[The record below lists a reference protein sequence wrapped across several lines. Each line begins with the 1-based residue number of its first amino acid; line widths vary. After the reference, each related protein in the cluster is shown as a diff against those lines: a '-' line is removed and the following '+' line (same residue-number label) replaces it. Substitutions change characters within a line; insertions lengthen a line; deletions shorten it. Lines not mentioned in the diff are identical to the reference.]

1 MAGEWIEYLDRLVWG
16 WPRITL
22 LRGTHLYLTVRT
34 GGIQRQVFRGIRL
47 SLSRDPDAAGDVSP
61 FAALA
66 TALSASVGT
75 GNIIGVGT
83 AVALGGPGAV
93 LWMWLSGLLGMATR
107 YAETLL
113 AVRYRVRSGTGEML
127 GGAMYVLERGLN
139 LPWAGIAFA
148 ALGAAGAFG
157 IGCMV
162 QADAVMTGVGML
174 VPAPAPVTAA
184 VLSLLVGTAVFGG
197 IRSIAGVTEKL
208 VPGMAAAYLLG
219 CAAVLAVNRPFLGPA
234 IRMILRSAL
243 DLRAAGGGL
252 LGQGAAAACRYGV
265 ARGLFSNESGMGSAP
280 LAAVAART
288 PNPKVQA
295 LVSMTGTFW
304 DTCVICLMTG
314 LALMSELARAPA
326 PETISG
332 SELAMAAFSRLPF
345 GERFLALALTV
356 FAFTTI
362 LGWCH
367 YGQRCCAYLFGEGCA
382 PWYRA
387 LWTAGVFAGAL
398 GETEALGSL
407 ASLMNGLMAVPNLL
421 SLFLLR
427 REIDRET
434 RRFDGDRL
442 TEKDSRPIPG
452 LGTGNKKRREAFAS
466 RRKSS
471 VRDGPDGGSGPPP
484 AGA

>member
-16 WPRITL
+16 WPMIAL
-22 LRGTHLYLTVRT
+22 LMGTHLYMTVRT

-47 SLSRDPDAAGDVSP
+47 SVSRDQDAAGDVSS
-61 FAALA
+61 FGALT

-75 GNIIGVGT
+75 GNILGVGT
-83 AVALGGPGAV
+83 AIALGGPGAV

-113 AVRYRVRSGTGEML
+113 AVRYRVHGERGEML

-139 LPWAGIAFA
+139 MPGAGITFA

-162 QADAVMTGVGML
+162 QADAVMEGARML
-174 VPAPAPVTAA
+174 ASAPEPVMAA
-184 VLSLLVGTAVFGG
+184 GLSLLVGAAVFGG
-197 IRSIAGVTEKL
+197 IRSIARVTAKL

-219 CAAVLAVNRPFLGPA
+219 CTAILAVNRPFLGPA
-234 IRMILRSAL
+234 VRMILRSAL

-252 LGQGAAAACRYGV
+252 VGQGAAAACRYGV

-304 DTCVICLMTG
+304 DTCVICLLTG
-314 LALMSELARAPA
+314 LALMTELARAPV
-326 PETISG
+326 PETLSG
-332 SELAMAAFSRLPF
+332 SELAMAAFSRLPC
-345 GERFLALALTV
+345 GGRFLSLALMV

-362 LGWCH
+362 LGWYH

-382 PWYRA
+382 SWYQA

-398 GETEALGSL
+398 GKTETLWSL
-407 ASLMNGLMAVPNLL
+407 ASVMNGLMAVPNLL

-442 TEKDSRPIPG
+442 MERDGRPIPG
-452 LGTGNKKRREAFAS
+452 VGVGNKKRS
-466 RRKSS
+466 HRKDS
-471 VRDGPDGGSGPPP
+471 VRDGADGDSAPPP